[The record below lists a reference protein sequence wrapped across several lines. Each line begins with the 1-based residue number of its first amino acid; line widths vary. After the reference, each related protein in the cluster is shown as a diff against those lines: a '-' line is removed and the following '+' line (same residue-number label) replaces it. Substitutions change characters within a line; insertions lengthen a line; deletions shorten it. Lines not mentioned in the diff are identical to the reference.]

1 MDFKQYLNKKLYDFD
16 GKLVLNDGPAGDGA
30 FKNEDL
36 YYIGKKA
43 FELVGEDPHMQNSNI
58 VYDVNKGKL
67 SIVLVANEDI
77 INVDKLNDYYSAF
90 TSLNE
95 YFNHIVECVKDI
107 CESVEGHNYVMDVEV
122 EEIMSFDNQKKEQLT
137 ITIVKEDVQEPSDE
151 LISKDVE
158 DIINSGN
165 FGKQTKTDYIKDF
178 ISKEVDKI
186 ITNKTSN
193 FGDEE

>member
-58 VYDVNKGKL
+58 VYEVNKGKL
-67 SIVLVANEDI
+67 IITLVANEDI
-77 INVDKLNDYYSAF
+77 INVDKINDYYSAF

-95 YFNHIVECVKDI
+95 YFNHIVECIKDI
-107 CESVEGHNYVMDVEV
+107 CESVEGHNYMMDVEV
-122 EEIMSFDNQKKEQLT
+122 DEIMSFDNQKKEQLT
-137 ITIVKEDVQEPSDE
+137 ITLVKDDVEEPSNE

-158 DIINSGN
+158 DIINTQN
-165 FGKQTKTDYIKDF
+165 FGKSNKIDILKDF
-178 ISKEVDKI
+178 ISKEIDKK
-186 ITNKTSN
+186 ITNISSN
-193 FGDEE
+193 FGDDE